1 MPQYQIRQSPSLK
14 FFKLSLYLLVIFTLL
29 LFAGEI
35 WMSGPLALLAM
46 LLMISDWLRLRSVK
60 SQTPTALTLYPDS
73 GEIEIRYLHQCHR
86 FKKFTLYLNRWFV
99 ILKLRNRDVSRNF
112 LLIGEGFESL
122 AEYLDFRRQIL
133 KMSRDQN
140 VS

>member
-1 MPQYQIRQSPSLK
+1 MQQYQIRQSPSLK
-14 FFKLSLYLLVIFTLL
+14 FFNLSLYLLVIFTLL
-29 LFAGEI
+29 LFADEI
-35 WMSGPLALLAM
+35 RMAGLLVLLAM

-73 GEIEIRYLHQCHR
+73 GEIEIRHLNHCYR

-112 LLIGEGFESL
+112 LLIGEGFGSL
-122 AEYLDFRRQIL
+122 TEYLNFRRQIL

-140 VS
+140 VA